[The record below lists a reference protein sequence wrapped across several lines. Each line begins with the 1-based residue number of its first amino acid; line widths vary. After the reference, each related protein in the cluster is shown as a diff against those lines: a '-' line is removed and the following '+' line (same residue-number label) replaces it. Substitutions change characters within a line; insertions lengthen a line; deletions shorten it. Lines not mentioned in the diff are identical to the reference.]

1 MVSHKDWDAVG
12 DLPGTRIERRYTR
25 GMGASTWSTR
35 AALTLQAKTRKLSPQ
50 LAKRGRRVRLLAA
63 MERPQTKYVDVG
75 GADVAYQ
82 IVGQGPLD
90 LVYFV
95 GWGHIDIAW
104 ESPVW
109 AALGERLASFSRL
122 ILFDR
127 RGTGASDAVPDTA
140 MPTWEEWADDVR
152 AVIDA
157 AGSDKAVVFAEGDTG
172 PTGLLFTAMQPDRVA
187 ALILANTTARY
198 LRAED
203 YPFGIPPE
211 AVDNMVEGFRAAWGT
226 PELAAM
232 NWPSRAND
240 PEFGQWVAK
249 LMRAAATPRNGAAQ
263 FRYIIESLDA
273 REALPLIQVP
283 TLVLRTKDN
292 RFFSSEQVRYLADR
306 IDGAKFLEV
315 PGGDVGVLTSATA
328 LEEIAE
334 FLTGERPPV
343 EVDRILTTLLFTD
356 IVGSTERAASMG
368 DQAWR
373 SLLDAHDRTVRDHLR
388 RFRGKEI
395 NTTGDGFVA
404 SFDGPARAIR
414 CALAVAEATNALSLD
429 LKLGL
434 HTGECEVRGADLGG
448 LAVHTARRVC
458 DLAGSREVL
467 VSSTVKDLVA
477 GSRIDFV
484 ERGEHQLKGVPG
496 TWKLYRAVP

>member
-1 MVSHKDWDAVG
+1 
-12 DLPGTRIERRYTR
+12 
-25 GMGASTWSTR
+25 
-35 AALTLQAKTRKLSPQ
+35 
-50 LAKRGRRVRLLAA
+50 
-63 MERPQTKYVDVG
+63 MERPQTRYVDVG
-75 GADVAYQ
+75 GAEVAYQ
-82 IVGQGPLD
+82 VVGQGPPD
-90 LVYFV
+90 LIWVP
-95 GWGHIDIAW
+95 GWGHIDIVW
-104 ESPVW
+104 EEPVF
-109 AALGERLASFSRL
+109 AAFLERLAFLGRL

-127 RGTGASDAVPDTA
+127 RGTGASDGVPDSV
-140 MPTWEEWADDVR
+140 MPPWEEWADDVR
-152 AVIDA
+152 AVLDA
-157 AGSDKAVVFAEGDTG
+157 VGSERAVVLAENDGG
-172 PTGLLFTAMQPDRVA
+172 STGLLFTAMQPERVS
-187 ALILANTTARY
+187 ALILANTTARS
-198 LRAED
+198 LRAVE
-203 YPFGIPPE
+203 YPIGIAPE
-211 AVDNMVEGFRAAWGT
+211 VVDEVVELVRATWGT
-226 PELAAM
+226 PYGVAM
-232 NWPSRAND
+232 AFPSRAND
-240 PEFGQWVAK
+240 PEFLRWWAK
-249 LMRAAATPRNGAAQ
+249 ASRAFATPKSAAAQ
-263 FRYIIESLDA
+263 MRYMFESLDA

-283 TLVLRTKDN
+283 TLVLHTKDN
-292 RFFSSEQVRYLADR
+292 LFWPIEHVRYLADH
-306 IDGAKFLEV
+306 IDGAKFVEL
-315 PGGDVGVLTSATA
+315 PGDDAFVAYSAPA
-328 LEEIAE
+328 IEEIVE
-334 FLTGERPPV
+334 FLTGERPEV

-395 NTTGDGFVA
+395 NTTGDGFLA

-414 CALAVAEATNALSLD
+414 CALAVAGATNALSLD